1 MLAIKYISTSKE
13 ILELWLHIRIFLSSN
28 KIQLLQKQEKQQ
40 LKTTLLKFKRQDYRI
55 LFYILCPHRKY
66 GKYALFSNQS
76 NFHVFDKNF

>member
-40 LKTTLLKFKRQDYRI
+40 LKTTLLKFKSKARLQNFI
-55 LFYILCPHRKY
+55 LYFMSSQKIWEICTFL
-66 GKYALFSNQS
+66 
-76 NFHVFDKNF
+76 